1 MFTSPEVVKEHY
13 KSDWHI
19 FNSKR
24 RANNLAPLSLS
35 DFRKVSPSI
44 KLRSAAPNPRPQ
56 ASASEVKAGA
66 TSEVDL
72 RVRKARST
80 QSVEETSSEFKELAE
95 KLGVHPA
102 RVDNVVQLALES
114 RVEEKSESDDD
125 DSVEDTSAESAEES
139 EGAEEAENPPVI
151 TPLMSIFDEKIFD
164 TTEECLQYM
173 ELTYGFFVPDREY
186 LVDLDGLLTYL
197 GEKVRIGGLC
207 IYCQKQ
213 LRPGRPCQNHMI
225 SKSHCKIAY
234 EEEIDLD
241 EFEDFYDFSSS
252 YGDEE
257 VGEDGELVQRTLEIS
272 HLGELI
278 LLDGRT
284 VGTRHLRHYYKQKYR
299 PIDDRPCILAQKREQ
314 LLRLELQFGAVR
326 MDPASIERLSD
337 VQVVAMLKRE
347 QKEAR
352 KALVLSQRAQ
362 RRQEFKNQRRAY
374 TSNVNALRSS
384 EITTAKIRDYHSRL
398 V

>member
-1 MFTSPEVVKEHY
+1 M
-13 KSDWHI
+13 
-19 FNSKR
+19 
-24 RANNLAPLSLS
+24 
-35 DFRKVSPSI
+35 
-44 KLRSAAPNPRPQ
+44 
-56 ASASEVKAGA
+56 
-66 TSEVDL
+66 
-72 RVRKARST
+72 
-80 QSVEETSSEFKELAE
+80 
-95 KLGVHPA
+95 LGVNPG
-102 RVDNVVQLALES
+102 RVDNLVQLALES
-114 RVEEKSESDDD
+114 QTEGSAGSVSESDDD
-125 DSVEDTSAESAEES
+125 TVDEGEGDREEEDIEEVED
-139 EGAEEAENPPVI
+139 PPVV
-151 TPLMSIFDEKIFD
+151 TPLMCIFDEKTFD
-164 TTEECLQYM
+164 TTDECLQYM
-173 ELTYGFFVPDREY
+173 ELTYGFFIPDREY

-207 IYCQKQ
+207 LYCQKQ

-234 EEEIDLD
+234 EEDLDLD
-241 EFEDFYDFSSS
+241 EFEDFYDFSAS

-257 VGEDGELVQRTLEIS
+257 EGEDGELVQRTLEIS

-284 VGTRHLRHYYKQKYR
+284 VGTRHLRHYYKQRYR
-299 PIDDRPCILAQKREQ
+299 AVDDRPCILAQKREQ
-314 LLRLELQFGAVR
+314 LLRLEMQFGAVR

-384 EITTAKIRDYHSRL
+384 ETTTAKIRDYHSRL